1 MNNNQSVQD
10 NSSTQGYPQ
19 NNRDRQSNRLSFDSP
34 KPPRSNNNDRES
46 TNYINLNIQHTQKQ
60 QVPTPVPTQVPV
72 QSVPNIPKQNHPTQ
86 IMNNVD
92 QIEKKNGRL
101 ERIAYYI
108 LLVTIILAP
117 IVFVPT
123 PYLALDIAKSIV
135 IVVGILASAI
145 CYGFIVFKERSINL
159 PPKSISWISILLVL
173 SLMISSFLSI
183 HIAKSFFGQG
193 FEIGTVGFVALLF
206 VAGLVS
212 FEAVRREPKR
222 VSLIYRSLLIVFCIV
237 FLFQGLRLIFGPTFL
252 SMSVFLDSTSSILGK
267 WYDLSAFALIVMM
280 ISSIAL
286 ITLNNSNRSRIGYIV
301 TGILSFLTIYLINH
315 SIAWMG
321 AFIAFL
327 AISIAL
333 WRANKHSAGQVGNKS
348 FFAHISWLPLVIVIV
363 SLLLLWQG
371 NNVAKPV
378 IESTNTQYVE
388 LSLPWQ
394 MTVDV
399 ASGAIKN
406 YPWFGIGPNHF
417 AQAFMAY
424 KPLGF
429 NLSNA
434 WSIEFGNGFGFV
446 PTLIVAQGGVG
457 AVLWI
462 LFFVF
467 LGIIATRILKRL
479 PDNPESRFV
488 TLSSC
493 GSMIMLWI
501 VALIYVPSHVTML
514 FALVMTGICLANA
527 VHTGILRPVKIVPR
541 DSKTIKM
548 IFSIVII
555 ALMIVALLWGLIYI
569 SKAISLSYFASGI
582 KEINTTQDSVT
593 ADKLFRRAISLNPSD
608 IYYQAL
614 AENNRIQANQ
624 IISIATTST
633 PEIVNKLSNVINAGI
648 EAARSAI
655 AYDPT
660 NYYNYVSEARV
671 SSVATQVKMTN
682 AYENTVAAY
691 TNAIRLNPLNPSLY
705 VNLAQVQAGENKLD
719 DALAT
724 IGQAL
729 QVKNNYLDAVFL
741 LSQIQATQ
749 GNLKDAIISA
759 NVATQINPQ
768 NPLLFFQLGLLAYND
783 KNYTLAAQALEEAIK
798 LQPVY
803 ANAQYFLG
811 LSYVRLNKTTEA
823 VTVFEE
829 LKKANPDNE
838 ELSFILENLYA
849 GKSPFTDAQPP
860 VTSTPEKRQSL
871 PVKENR

>member
-19 NNRDRQSNRLSFDSP
+19 NNRDRQPNRMSFDSP
-34 KPPRSNNNDRES
+34 KPPRPNNDQGS
-46 TNYINLNIQHTQKQ
+46 GNHINLNIQHTQKPQ
-60 QVPTPVPTQVPV
+60 APIPPPTPTPT
-72 QSVPNIPKQNHPTQ
+72 
-86 IMNNVD
+86 MNNVD
-92 QIEKKNGRL
+92 RIEKKKGRL
-101 ERIAYYI
+101 ERIANYI

-123 PYLALDIAKSIV
+123 PYLALDVAKSFV
-135 IVVGILASAI
+135 IIIGILASAI
-145 CYGFIVFKERSINL
+145 CYGFIVFKEKSINL

-183 HIAKSFFGQG
+183 HVAKSFFGQG
-193 FEIGTVGFVALLF
+193 FEIGTVGFVVLLF

-252 SMSVFLDSTSSILGK
+252 TMSVFLDSTSSILGK

-286 ITLNNSNRSRIGYIV
+286 ITLNNSKRARIGYIV
-301 TGILSFLTIYLINH
+301 TGILAFLTIYLINH

-321 AFIAFL
+321 VFIAFL

-333 WRANKHSAGQVGNKS
+333 WRASKHSSGGNKS
-348 FFAHISWLPLVIVIV
+348 FFAHISWLPLVIAII
-363 SLLLLWQG
+363 SLLLVWQG
-371 NNVAKPV
+371 DNVAKPV

-434 WSIEFGNGFGFV
+434 WSIEFGNGFGFI
-446 PTLIVAQGGVG
+446 PTLFVAQGGVG

-462 LFFVF
+462 LFLVF

-501 VALIYVPSHVTML
+501 IALLYVPSHVTML
-514 FALVMTGICLANA
+514 FALLMTGICIANA

-541 DSKTIKM
+541 DNKTMKM
-548 IFSIVII
+548 IFSIVIV

-582 KEINTTQDSVT
+582 KEINTTQDSIA
-593 ADKLFRRAISLNPSD
+593 ADKSFRKALSLNPSD

-614 AENNRIQANQ
+614 AENSRIQANQ

-633 PEIVNKLSNVINAGI
+633 PEIVTKLSNVINAGI

-671 SSVATQVKMTN
+671 SSVAAQVKMTN
-682 AYENTVAAY
+682 AYENTVTAY

-829 LKKANPDNE
+829 LKKANPDNK